1 MWDEGVD
8 MHKILSVLS
17 QLREQI
23 KNNKLLSEKKKKAFD
38 GKLEAIMDE
47 YQSLEDINGS
57 EELLSSLI
65 KNGTDLQNIIRK
77 SKDRNEVK
85 EKVQRYIR
93 YVQAA
98 VYDLKGDISGINRYT
113 RTFILMT
120 ALFMVLTPQFYGF
133 ILPLVFAIPI
143 FSGLK
148 GIKKRNRTAFL
159 LTLSVVPMSLMTGIT
174 WIQYLLKKLM
184 VNYTASIQAIASDYK
199 LSQTAAGWITSGAC
213 AFGVVLVG
221 LSIITAYQGYKYR
234 DMFV

>member
-1 MWDEGVD
+1 MQKMLG
-8 MHKILSVLS
+8 ILG

-23 KNNKLLSEKKKKAFD
+23 ENNKLLSEKKKKAFD
-38 GKLEAIMDE
+38 GKLEAIMAE
-47 YQSLEDINGS
+47 YQSLEDVNGS
-57 EELLSSLI
+57 EELLRSLI
-65 KNGTDLQNIIRK
+65 KNGTDLQNILRK

-93 YVQAA
+93 YAQAA

-133 ILPLVFAIPI
+133 ILPLVFVIPV

-148 GIKKRNRTAFL
+148 GIKKRSRTAFL
-159 LTLSVVPMSLMTGIT
+159 LTLAVVPMSLMTGIT
-174 WIQYLLKKLM
+174 WIQYLFKKLM
-184 VNYTASIQAIASDYK
+184 VDYTASIQAIASSYK
-199 LSQTAAGWITSGAC
+199 LSQTAAGWITSVSC
-213 AFGVVLVG
+213 TFGVVLVG
-221 LSIITAYQGYKYR
+221 LSIITAYEGYKYK

>member
-1 MWDEGVD
+1 MQK
-8 MHKILSVLS
+8 MLSILG

-23 KNNKLLSEKKKKAFD
+23 ENNKLLSEKKKKAFD
-38 GKLEAIMDE
+38 GKLEAIMAE
-47 YQSLEDINGS
+47 YQSLEDVNGS
-57 EELLSSLI
+57 EELLRSLI
-65 KNGTDLQNIIRK
+65 KNGTDLQNILRK

-93 YVQAA
+93 YAQAA

-133 ILPLVFAIPI
+133 ILPLVFVIPV

-148 GIKKRNRTAFL
+148 GIKKRSRTAFL
-159 LTLSVVPMSLMTGIT
+159 LTLAVVPMSLMTGIT
-174 WIQYLLKKLM
+174 WIQYLFKKLM
-184 VNYTASIQAIASDYK
+184 VDYTASIQAIASSYK
-199 LSQTAAGWITSGAC
+199 LSQTAAGWITSVSC
-213 AFGVVLVG
+213 TFGVVLVG
-221 LSIITAYQGYKYR
+221 LSIITAYEGYKYK

>member
-1 MWDEGVD
+1 MQ
-8 MHKILSVLS
+8 KILGILS

-23 KNNKLLSEKKKKAFD
+23 KNSKLLSEKKKKEFD
-38 GKLEAIMDE
+38 GKLEAIMAE
-47 YQSLEDINGS
+47 YQSLEDVNGS

-65 KNGTDLQNIIRK
+65 KNGTDLQNILRK

-93 YVQAA
+93 YAQAA

-133 ILPLVFAIPI
+133 ILPLVFVIPI

-159 LTLSVVPMSLMTGIT
+159 LTLAVVPMSLMTGIT

-184 VNYTASIQAIASDYK
+184 VDYTASIQAIASSYK
-199 LSQTAAGWITSGAC
+199 LSQTAAGWITSVAC

-221 LSIITAYQGYKYR
+221 LSIITAYQGYKYK